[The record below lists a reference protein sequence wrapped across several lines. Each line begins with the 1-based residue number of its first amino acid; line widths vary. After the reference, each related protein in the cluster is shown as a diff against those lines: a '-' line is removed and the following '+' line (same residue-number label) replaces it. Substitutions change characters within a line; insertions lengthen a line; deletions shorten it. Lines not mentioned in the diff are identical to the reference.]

1 MQTTRHGLRVTLL
14 AGVSVVALAA
24 ASPNASAADMGA
36 PPVYKK
42 APSPPPAPPSTW
54 SWWIEGGAFNTGGAS
69 LGVPTFKP
77 DWGGE
82 GAIGFDWQAQTLWH
96 VLGQFRYGAASK
108 NKPLNFSNASAGGTT
123 VTVNGTQNLRED
135 HWLVDFGIGRDF
147 GLGNGNAMWT
157 LGVRVADLRS
167 KLTANANFTAK
178 TFTPSAGGA
187 SVSNVTKG
195 TFSAQEKA
203 SFVGAGPRFGVQGDI
218 PFGGQWSIDWLA
230 GAAVLFGERNFQVTA
245 TTTVGGVSM
254 PIAGT
259 ESDAA
264 AIFNADAEAG
274 LSYWINPNLKI
285 TASYRFDDYF
295 NALKTLK
302 SAQSVNSTLVMTT
315 SNVDRSYSGPMLRLT
330 SKF

>member
-1 MQTTRHGLRVTLL
+1 MQPTRRGFRIALL
-14 AGVSVVALAA
+14 AGVSVIALAA
-24 ASPNASAADMGA
+24 ASPNASAADMA
-36 PPVYKK
+36 SPPLLKK
-42 APSPPPAPPSTW
+42 APPPPPPQSTW
-54 SWWIEGGAFNTGGAS
+54 SWWVEGGAFNTGGGGGV
-69 LGVPTFKP
+69 GVPAFKP
-77 DWGGE
+77 NWGGE
-82 GAIGFDWQAQTLWH
+82 GAVGFDWQAQPLWH
-96 VLGQFRYGAASK
+96 VLGQFRYGSASK
-108 NKPLNFSNASAGGTT
+108 TKPLNFSNASAGGTT
-123 VTVNGTQNLRED
+123 VSVSGTQNLRED

-147 GLGNGNAMWT
+147 GLGNGSAMWT

-178 TFTPSAGGA
+178 TFTPSGAA

-218 PFGGQWSIDWLA
+218 PLGGQWSIDWLA

-245 TTTVGGVSM
+245 TTTAGGVTI

-259 ESDAA
+259 DSNSA

-295 NALKTLK
+295 KALKTLQ
-302 SAQSVNSTLVMTT
+302 SAQLVGSTLVLTT